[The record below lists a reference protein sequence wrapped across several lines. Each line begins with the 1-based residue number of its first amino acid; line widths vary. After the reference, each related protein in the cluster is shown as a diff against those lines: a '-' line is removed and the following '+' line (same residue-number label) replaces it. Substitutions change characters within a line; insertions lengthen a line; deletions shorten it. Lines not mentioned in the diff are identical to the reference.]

1 MEQMQIFVMPGHR
14 TLTLDV
20 RPSATV
26 AVVKQM
32 IHIRTLEQSFYQ
44 RDAAGVPADTIKL
57 EYGGRVLDDERPLSH
72 YGVAD
77 NATLAFDFNWE
88 PKTSSSEEKLLY
100 VKYPADKMAFT
111 SDCIYAVKPTH
122 TVADLKQ
129 MILEKEGIIVR
140 GKIYDQIRPTAV
152 PPSRDQIVDRATL
165 DKVFEKNKGNR
176 VPTIYVTDFKR
187 RARASRTVTRLAT
200 DLVREVLSYSELRTL
215 AAGASTC
222 RVLRDAVPPKLA
234 HELVL
239 AQFPIL
245 TTIVDASKAMPPA
258 RELYE
263 SQAGLFDG
271 ETPDVSPTH
280 SLDEYVFS
288 LELTV
293 GSSKHVGTGV
303 ALENSEGH
311 AQISFTGIPKALWD
325 ADDHGDTRANV
336 MATRRGTLRRA
347 ALFSG
352 EVEDGDSNSL
362 YFDWNR
368 IPSKSPMAEWINT
381 AIAHHNICYKPMFQ
395 LEWNGP
401 AAENWKGELTARFR
415 WDSDD
420 SVEDMSPR
428 TRASCSSI
436 GVSCDLD

>member
-1 MEQMQIFVMPGHR
+1 MEQMQIFVRPGNR

-32 IHIRTLEQSFYQ
+32 IHIRTLEQSFYR

-77 NATLAFDFNWE
+77 NATLAFGFNWE

-100 VKYPADKMAFT
+100 VKYPADKKAFT

-122 TVADLKQ
+122 TVADLRR

-200 DLVREVLSYSELRTL
+200 DLVREVLSYSDLRTL

-239 AQFPIL
+239 ARFPIL
-245 TTIVDASKAMPPA
+245 TTIVDASKPMPPA

-263 SQAGLFDG
+263 SQTGLFDA

-288 LELTV
+288 LELTA
-293 GSSKHVGTGV
+293 GSAKHVGTGV
-303 ALENSEGH
+303 AQDDEAM
-311 AQISFTGIPKALWD
+311 AQICFSIPKALWD
-325 ADDHGDTRANV
+325 AAHTTEDSITVNI
-336 MATRRGTLRRA
+336 MATRRETLRRVA
-347 ALFSG
+347 LYSGDVDDGTEEALFFQWHRLPTQ
-352 EVEDGDSNSL
+352 VDSMAWIQNAGAVGSNL
-362 YFDWNR
+362 IFNPMICVDWR
-368 IPSKSPMAEWINT
+368 HSAGAGTGKI
-381 AIAHHNICYKPMFQ
+381 
-395 LEWNGP
+395 L
-401 AAENWKGELTARFR
+401 ARFK
-415 WDSDD
+415 WDAEDD
-420 SVEDMSPR
+420 EPDMCLEN
-428 TRASCSSI
+428 ACLMLEHW
-436 GVSCDLD
+436 CKL